1 MKKSQKLS
9 WNDFLFEN
17 RNKAFGA
24 YQIRINENWNLLKS
38 LLITLGFFGILAL
51 ILSFTTK
58 ETEVVAPP
66 EPKPIEHHFTKIEDE
81 FKIEKPKVVVPKVAP
96 AAKAKKLDSKVMPDP
111 KNNPDKETPITKN
124 TDIGKTLATDE
135 DGTQGTGNVKVPVV
149 NSGGDDGF
157 AQPNVVVPVENK
169 KIYSPREVTKMAIF
183 PGCENVAKDK
193 VSLQNCMSKELQKEL
208 GVQLNDFAEIAD
220 KFGISLAK
228 TKLQFTVNQLG
239 NITHIKAMN
248 GNEKQF
254 DAEAQKALEQISK
267 RLTQKGKFIQPA
279 EMDDGSKVNMTFT
292 IPVQFLMN

>member
-38 LLITLGFFGILAL
+38 LLITLGFFGALAL
-51 ILSFTTK
+51 VLSFTTK
-58 ETEVVAPP
+58 ETGVVELP
-66 EPKPIEHHFTKIEDE
+66 EPKPIVHNFTKIEDE
-81 FKIEKPKVVVPKVAP
+81 HSVIKPKVISPKVKP
-96 AAKAKKLDSKVMPDP
+96 AAKAKKLDGKVMPIP
-111 KNNPDKETPITKN
+111 KNNPVKETPMTKN
-124 TDIGKTLATDE
+124 TDIGKTLDADA
-135 DGTQGTGNVKVPVV
+135 DGTEETGTVNLPEAGTG
-149 NSGGDDGF
+149 GDVGP
-157 AQPNVVVPVENK
+157 AQPIVVAPVETK
-169 KIYSPREVTKMAIF
+169 KTYSPREVTKMAVF
-183 PGCENVAKDK
+183 PGCENAAKDK
-193 VSLQNCMSKELQKEL
+193 ESLQNCMSKELQKEL
-208 GVQLNDFAEIAD
+208 GVQLQDFAAIAD

-228 TKLQFTVNQLG
+228 TKLQFTVNKAG
-239 NITHIKAMN
+239 TITQIQAMH

-254 DAEAQKALEQISK
+254 DSEAQKALEQISK